1 MLILNR
7 TNNKKDDYN
16 GSGMIES
23 CRTDRCACRR
33 CRSGSCCHWDCSLS
47 VLLYTSLMTLYIVV
61 FFKNPQRCAMY
72 FWKFFQTEWLR
83 YASSSSYEFFPKKL
97 SFFSMHKRLFFA
109 HHDQTWI
116 SSGLYWVIYF
126 INASSEYWSLI
137 EWLLGSELE
146 NNLQY

>member
-1 MLILNR
+1 MTYFFYSAIFSIQSNKDLNSSHWNWPQSKMLILNR

-83 YASSSSYEFFPKKL
+83 KASSSYEFFSSKN
-97 SFFSMHKRLFFA
+97 HKFPRSKGCFLHTMTKREF
-109 HHDQTWI
+109 HPVCI
-116 SSGLYWVIYF
+116 G
-126 INASSEYWSLI
+126 
-137 EWLLGSELE
+137 
-146 NNLQY
+146 